1 MPRPPGMQEKMV
13 KPAGI
18 HLPVVS
24 SLAPPDVAGNE
35 IQFNSFDNGCALV
48 RQRAAQLGAAVSWPL
63 KSISVSDRLE
73 KHLFCQMG
81 LCVLSESGF
90 LADFNA
96 GEVATLVVLFRLFYS
111 ILGRR
116 VSKRKRSES
125 KPPLF

>member
-1 MPRPPGMQEKMV
+1 MPRPPVMQKKMV

-35 IQFNSFDNGCALV
+35 IQFNNFDNGCALV
-48 RQRAAQLGAAVSWPL
+48 RQRAAQLGAAVSWLL
-63 KSISVSDRLE
+63 KSISLSGRLE
-73 KHLFCQMG
+73 KRLFYQMG

-96 GEVATLVVLFRLFYS
+96 VEVATLVVLFRLFYS
-111 ILGRR
+111 ILGHR
-116 VSKRKRSES
+116 VS
-125 KPPLF
+125 